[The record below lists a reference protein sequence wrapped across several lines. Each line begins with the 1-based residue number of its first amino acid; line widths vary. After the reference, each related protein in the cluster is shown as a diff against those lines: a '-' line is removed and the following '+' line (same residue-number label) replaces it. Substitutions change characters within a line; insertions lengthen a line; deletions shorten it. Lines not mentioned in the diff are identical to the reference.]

1 MRRHRLRT
9 LRNICLPGSHQSAT
23 YMAES
28 TERHLPLAIGWTR
41 CQQHDI
47 AEQLDAGIRFLDL
60 GVTSTDH
67 EFGDGEVG
75 SEGRTT
81 PLVRLKPNSIT
92 LSGRRR
98 VRGWSHT
105 C

>member
-23 YMAES
+23 YTAES

-75 SEGRTT
+75 SKGLEQ
-81 PLVRLKPNSIT
+81 LHLFD
-92 LSGRRR
+92 
-98 VRGWSHT
+98 
-105 C
+105 